1 MQLAQDRGSI
11 RTKKGRKCRFDL
23 WEPKDFG
30 IHTAE
35 RYDNAVAKYGRNN
48 IKRAFTYKAL
58 NRLIQGSAADQT
70 KAAVIACA
78 EQGHLPIVQIHD
90 ELCFNV
96 KDDKDVAEIKKA
108 METCVELIVPSVI
121 DVALGNDFGQAV

>member
-1 MQLAQDRGSI
+1 ML
-11 RTKKGRKCRFDL
+11 
-23 WEPKDFG
+23 
-30 IHTAE
+30 
-35 RYDNAVAKYGRNN
+35 YV
-48 IKRAFTYKAL
+48 
-58 NRLIQGSAADQT
+58 

-121 DVALGNDFGQAV
+121 DVAPRVPRHDLVSNGLQEPDPARFPCGHHW